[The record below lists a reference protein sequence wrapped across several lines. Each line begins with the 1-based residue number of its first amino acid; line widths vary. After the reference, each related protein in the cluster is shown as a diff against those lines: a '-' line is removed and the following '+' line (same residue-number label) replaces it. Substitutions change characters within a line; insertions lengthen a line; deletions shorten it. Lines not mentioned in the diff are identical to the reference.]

1 MNSTKIIL
9 KKIDAYSKDTFAKK
23 NEYSYLVTA
32 TEEINV
38 STALSPNLSTT
49 TTSIISPTKATSNSL
64 SFLQTLSFFI
74 SQSFYNVYHNI
85 QNPRHSVQSNDLLI
99 KTTESTQKKVS
110 SRSTTTLN
118 PAATK
123 TTSIAITSNIS
134 SFLDSLSFFVSQ
146 AFYNIYRNILENS
159 NSVVFSEPNLLSRIS
174 SSVKTSTSSKTLS
187 STKET
192 SSKSSAGSVSIEKI
206 ADTTKSI
213 LSKTPT
219 STKETLSSTAS
230 EDSVTTEKV
239 VLRTEE
245 KVFTTTTVRPKTE
258 STFDTN
264 YGKILSKVGYKLGCY
279 SKSL

>member
-1 MNSTKIIL
+1 M
-9 KKIDAYSKDTFAKK
+9 
-23 NEYSYLVTA
+23 
-32 TEEINV
+32 NV

-49 TTSIISPTKATSNSL
+49 TTSINSLTKPTSNSL

-74 SQSFYNVYHNI
+74 FQSFYNVYHNI
-85 QNPRHSVQSNDLLI
+85 QNSGRLERKNDFLI
-99 KTTESTQKKVS
+99 KASKSAQKNVS
-110 SRSTTTLN
+110 SGSTTTLT

-123 TTSIAITSNIS
+123 TTSIAKTSNIL

-159 NSVVFSEPNLLSRIS
+159 NSVVFSESNLSSRIS
-174 SSVKTSTSSKTLS
+174 SSVKTSTLSKTLS

-192 SSKSSAGSVSIEKI
+192 SSKSLAGSVSIEKI

-213 LSKTPT
+213 SSKIPS
-219 STKETLSSTAS
+219 STKETLPSTAS

-239 VLRTEE
+239 ALETEG
-245 KVFTTTTVRPKTE
+245 KVFITTTVRSKTE

-264 YGKILSKVGYKLGCY
+264 YGKIFSKVGYKQGCM
-279 SKSL
+279 KLC